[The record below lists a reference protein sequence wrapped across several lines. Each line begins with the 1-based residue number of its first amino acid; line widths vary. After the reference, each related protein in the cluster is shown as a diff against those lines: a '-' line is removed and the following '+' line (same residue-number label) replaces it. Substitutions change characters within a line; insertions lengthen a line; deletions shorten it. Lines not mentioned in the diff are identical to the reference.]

1 MSFIK
6 TNILVDKKKCTRFF
20 LTDTKSYRYF
30 SVIRNVNKYINLTFP
45 STASQEALDRARL
58 SRERREA
65 EQRKRLDELRAHAA
79 AAQAQ
84 REKRDEDRRRRQA
97 EQRAKDDE
105 RRLQVRGVL
114 IRVTMTY

>member
-1 MSFIK
+1 MIPLFPEKDWETIHYFQRIS
-6 TNILVDKKKCTRFF
+6 
-20 LTDTKSYRYF
+20 LTSNFT
-30 SVIRNVNKYINLTFP
+30 

-58 SRERREA
+58 ARERREA

-84 REKRDEDRRRRQA
+84 REKRDEERRRRQA

-105 RRLQVRGVL
+105 RRVQVRNKGIEPRL
-114 IRVTMTY
+114 R